1 MAQKYFGKG
10 IPVAA
15 GFDLGSQ
22 APLDA
27 RTVVTAYSDLATIP
41 DIQKYKGLEVYVEA
55 EDKKYRWNGTT
66 WVDTATSGATGAD
79 GKAATIKV
87 GTVTTGEAGTQASV
101 TNAGTENAAVFNFTI
116 PKGAKGDKGDTGEK
130 GDTGATGPQGPQ
142 GEPFQVAKIYESIS
156 AMNAGYATDEVK
168 VGQFIIINTG
178 NVEDE
183 DNAKLY
189 VKGESAYEFIT
200 DLSGAQG
207 VKGPQG
213 PTGAT
218 GSPGAKGDKGDDG
231 AAATIQV
238 GTVTT
243 GEAGTEASVTN
254 AGTANAARFN
264 FVIPKG
270 EKGETGE
277 KGDAGAKGDTGE
289 KGEKGDTGA
298 TGTRGSAWYTG
309 SGITGT
315 STAET
320 VFSGSGVT
328 SALVNDMYLNPST
341 GNVYKCT
348 VAGAASVAKW
358 VYTGTIKGATGSQ
371 GPKGDTGEK
380 GEKGDTGAAGADGD
394 SIKVGDTYETATER
408 TLFFKTI

>member
-66 WVDTATSGATGAD
+66 WVDTASSGATGAD

-87 GTVTTGEAGTQASV
+87 GTVTTGEPGTQASV

-270 EKGETGE
+270 EKG
-277 KGDAGAKGDTGE
+277 
-289 KGEKGDTGA
+289 
-298 TGTRGSAWYTG
+298 
-309 SGITGT
+309 
-315 STAET
+315 
-320 VFSGSGVT
+320 
-328 SALVNDMYLNPST
+328 
-341 GNVYKCT
+341 
-348 VAGAASVAKW
+348 
-358 VYTGTIKGATGSQ
+358 
-371 GPKGDTGEK
+371 DTGEK

>member
-27 RTVVTAYSDLATIP
+27 RTVVAAYSDLATIP

-55 EDKKYRWNGTT
+55 TDKKYRWNGTT

-87 GTVTTGEAGTQASV
+87 GTVTTGEPGTQASV

-116 PKGAKGDKGDTGEK
+116 PKGAKGDKGDTGAK
-130 GDTGATGPQGPQ
+130 GETGATGPQGPQ
-142 GEPFQVAKIYESIS
+142 GEPFQVAKIYESVS
-156 AMNAGYATDEVK
+156 AMNTGYATDGVK
-168 VGQFIIINTG
+168 TGQFIIINTG

-189 VKGESAYEFIT
+189 VKGTSAYEFIT

-207 VKGPQG
+207 VRGPQG

-218 GSPGAKGDKGDDG
+218 GSPGA
-231 AAATIQV
+231 
-238 GTVTT
+238 
-243 GEAGTEASVTN
+243 
-254 AGTANAARFN
+254 
-264 FVIPKG
+264 
-270 EKGETGE
+270 
-277 KGDAGAKGDTGE
+277 

>member
-27 RTVVTAYSDLATIP
+27 RTVVAAYSDLATIP

-55 EDKKYRWNGTT
+55 TDKKYRWNGTT

-87 GTVTTGEAGTQASV
+87 GTVTTGEPGTQASV

-116 PKGAKGDKGDTGEK
+116 PKGVKGETGEK
-130 GDTGATGPQGPQ
+130 GETGATGPQGPQ
-142 GEPFQVAKIYESIS
+142 GEPFQVAKIYESVS

-254 AGTANAARFN
+254 AGTANAAKFN

-315 STAET
+315 STVET

-348 VAGAASVAKW
+348 VAGAASAAKW
-358 VYTGTIKGATGSQ
+358 VYSGTIKGTTGSR

-380 GEKGDTGAAGADGD
+380 GDKGDTGATGPAGADGD
-394 SIKVGDTYETATER
+394 SIKVGDTYDTATER
-408 TLFFKTI
+408 TIFFKTI